1 MKQNKTIIIIAV
13 ALIALILV
21 AAGTAAALL
30 QKPEQDQYAVYLSD
44 GYRYLQ
50 AGDYDN
56 AILQFRLAMEE
67 DDTREDAYIGLYQA
81 YLHSYQWEYANTTLR
96 IGIRTTQS
104 TKLQELLIQFE
115 QLNSQYHEQTPAE
128 TKPPVRQE
136 QEAWIPPIMNTD
148 MLGLFASANYGD
160 YCTQYGSDNNVATN
174 GRYSRYLE
182 ELGATI
188 LFYDTS
194 SARVIDTSRGVPYSQ
209 YLPNEIWL
217 DEIATVFGGSNR
229 ITFENLLALPGV
241 TDAVWEDSLIRFRCM
256 GCEISITCEEKGVI
270 TDGCANKIV
279 PLNAEGATIGQY
291 EIRTAFYDATNNAP
305 ISGVKVRVYQG
316 SGAYGDYKEV
326 TTDTAGTFSLKVDA
340 SGEYTMVAEKDGY
353 ISEQFQVI
361 ILSNV
366 ALTTQNLY
374 LSPVMNAQSMRFV
387 LTWGAAPS
395 DLDLYLIGTSSSG
408 VPVQVFFGDKVALDG
423 SGNKIAD
430 LDVDDTTSYGPE
442 TITLNDIGGSYDVVV
457 DDYTDSGTI
466 GVSGATLKV
475 YIGSDLVSVIE
486 INPAVEDL
494 WNVCNISNGDCWVI
508 NQPY

>member
-13 ALIALILV
+13 VLIALILV

-30 QKPEQDQYAVYLSD
+30 SKPEQDQYAVYLSD

-67 DDTREDAYIGLYQA
+67 DESREDAYIGLYQA

-104 TKLQELLIQFE
+104 TKLQELQVQFE
-115 QLNSQYHEQTPAE
+115 QLYAQYHEQTPAE

-136 QEAWIPPIMNTD
+136 EEAWTPPIMNTD

-160 YCTQYGSDNNVATN
+160 YCTQYGADNNVATN

-182 ELGATI
+182 ELGATL

-194 SARVIDTSRGVPYSQ
+194 SSRVIDASRGVPYSQ
-209 YLPNEIWL
+209 FLPNEIWL

-241 TDAVWEDSLIRFRCM
+241 SEAVWEDSLIRFRCM

-270 TDGCANKIV
+270 TDGCSNKIV
-279 PLNAEGATIGQY
+279 PLNVEGATIGQY
-291 EIRTAFYDATNNAP
+291 ELRTTLYDATSNAP
-305 ISGVKVRVYQG
+305 ISGVRLRVYKG
-316 SGAYGDYKEV
+316 SGAYGDYQEV
-326 TTDTAGTFSLKVDA
+326 TTDNAGYVSVKLDA
-340 SGEYTMVAEKDGY
+340 GGEYTLVATKDGY
-353 ISEQFQVI
+353 IEEQFQVL

-366 ALTTQNLY
+366 VLTTKSLY
-374 LSPVMNAQSMRFV
+374 LSPVMSSQSMRFV
-387 LTWGAAPS
+387 LTWGATPS
-395 DLDLYLIGTSSSG
+395 DLDLHLIGYTSTG
-408 VPVQVFFGDKVALDG
+408 AAVDVFFGDKVALD
-423 SGNKIAD
+423 SNGNKVAD
-430 LDVDDTTSYGPE
+430 LDVDDTNSYGPE
-442 TITLNDIGGSYDVVV
+442 TITLYDVNGSYDLIV
-457 DDYTDSGTI
+457 DDYTNSGTI
-466 GVSGATLKV
+466 SVSGATVKV
-475 YIGSDLVSVIE
+475 YVGSELISVIE
-486 INPAVEDL
+486 INSGVSDL
-494 WNVCNISNGDCWVI
+494 WHVCGISNGDCWVV